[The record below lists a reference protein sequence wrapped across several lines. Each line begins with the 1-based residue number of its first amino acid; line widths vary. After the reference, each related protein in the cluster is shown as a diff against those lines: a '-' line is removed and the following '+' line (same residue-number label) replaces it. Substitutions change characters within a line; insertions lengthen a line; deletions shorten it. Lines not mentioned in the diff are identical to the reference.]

1 MPAPGQEAFRT
12 SLEATYRDDAG
23 HDAGPRR
30 PWKSDRLQRPLFVL
44 PACVVLLSLTVY
56 PFVYSVYLSLYR
68 VRLTNLHHKMFL
80 GVENYLQLLQDSV
93 FFHSL
98 CNTFALA
105 VVGIS
110 IEVVLGYAVAKVF
123 LELRHRRAF
132 NVLRS
137 FYLMPMMITPLTV
150 GVIFAYIFNPT
161 IGIANQ
167 LFQFVDIPAI
177 PWFGQTTAA
186 RCAILLID
194 VWQNTPFM
202 MLLILAGLLTIPG
215 ELYEAARMDGARA
228 LDLVR
233 HIEVPAVL
241 GVILLGVI
249 LRLID
254 ILRFFDV
261 IYVTT
266 RGGPGDSTMVLTLY
280 AYQQDFE
287 YFQIG
292 SGSAAAVVILAISIV
307 ITTVAVSLLRRIER
321 G

>member
-1 MPAPGQEAFRT
+1 M
-12 SLEATYRDDAG
+12 
-23 HDAGPRR
+23 
-30 PWKSDRLQRPLFVL
+30 
-44 PACVVLLSLTVY
+44 
-56 PFVYSVYLSLYR
+56 
-68 VRLTNLHHKMFL
+68 
-80 GVENYLQLLQDSV
+80 
-93 FFHSL
+93 
-98 CNTFALA
+98 
-105 VVGIS
+105 
-110 IEVVLGYAVAKVF
+110 LGYAVAKVF
-123 LELRHRRAF
+123 LELRHRGSF
-132 NVLRS
+132 TVLRS

-167 LFQFVDIPAI
+167 LLQYVDIPAV
-177 PWFGQTTAA
+177 PWFGAETAA

-228 LDLVR
+228 IDLIR
-233 HIEVPAVL
+233 HVEIPAVL
-241 GVILLGVI
+241 GVLLLGVI
-249 LRLID
+249 LRVMD

-261 IYVTT
+261 VYVTT

-292 SGSAAAVVILAISIV
+292 SGSAAAIVVLVISIAV
-307 ITTVAVSLLRRIER
+307 TTVAVSLLRRIER
-321 G
+321 A